1 MNCSAA
7 TKSHHS
13 PEYAVDRERINQL
26 FDLTGRTAIVTGGT
40 RGIGRAIATGLVA
53 AGANV
58 AVASRKAD
66 ACEEAAKSLGDQVI
80 GVPTHMGDL
89 DAVDNLV
96 ARTVD
101 AFGGVDIVINNAANA
116 LAQWIGDLTPDG
128 WQKAHDVNVRGPVFL
143 VQAALPHLERSEHAA
158 VVNLISVSA
167 FMYNI
172 RTGMYAGAK
181 AAMWAWTHTM
191 AAELA
196 HKGNGI
202 RVNALAP
209 GPVNTDMMLANGED
223 ALQRSGKATL
233 LGRFAEPEEMVGPAL
248 FLVSD
253 ASSYMTGQVLVADG
267 GMAAR

>member
-1 MNCSAA
+1 MN
-7 TKSHHS
+7 
-13 PEYAVDRERINQL
+13 REQLDSL

-40 RGIGRAIATGLVA
+40 RGIGRAIAEGLVA

-58 AVASRKAD
+58 AVASRKPD
-66 ACEEAAKSLGDQVI
+66 ACEEAAKALGAGAI

-89 DAVDNLV
+89 DALDNLV
-96 ARTVD
+96 TRTVD

-116 LAQWIGDLTPDG
+116 LAQWIGELTPDG

-158 VVNLISVSA
+158 VVNLISVGA
-167 FMYNI
+167 FMFNI

-209 GPVNTDMMLANGED
+209 GPVETDMMLANGED
-223 ALQRSGKATL
+223 ALQRSGQATL
-233 LGRFAEPEEMVGPAL
+233 LGRHATPDEMVGPAL

-253 ASSYMTGQVLVADG
+253 AASYVTGQVLIADG
-267 GMAAR
+267 GLHPH

>member
-1 MNCSAA
+1 MSVA
-7 TKSHHS
+7 
-13 PEYAVDRERINQL
+13 EL

-40 RGIGRAIATGLVA
+40 RGIGRAIAGGLLA

-66 ACEEAAKSLGDQVI
+66 SCAQAAAELGPNAI
-80 GVPTHMGDL
+80 GIPTQMGDL
-89 DAVDNLV
+89 ASLDNLV
-96 ARTVD
+96 ARTVGT
-101 AFGGVDIVINNAANA
+101 FGGVDIVVNNAANA
-116 LAQWIGDLTPDG
+116 LAQWIGELTPEA

-143 VQAALPHLERSEHAA
+143 VQAALPHLERSQHAA
-158 VVNLISVSA
+158 IVNVISVGA
-167 FMYNI
+167 FMFNV

-181 AAMWAWTHTM
+181 AALWAWTHTM

-209 GPVNTDMMLANGED
+209 GPVATDMMLANGEE
-223 ALQRSGKATL
+223 ALQRSGQATL
-233 LGRFAEPEEMVGPAL
+233 LGRHARPEEMVGPAL

-253 ASSYMTGQVLVADG
+253 AASYVTGQVLVADG
-267 GMAAR
+267 GLVPH

>member
-1 MNCSAA
+1 M
-7 TKSHHS
+7 
-13 PEYAVDRERINQL
+13 DREQISTL

-40 RGIGRAIATGLVA
+40 RGIGRAIAGGLVA

-58 AVASRKAD
+58 AVASRKPE
-66 ACEEAAKSLGDQVI
+66 ACEQAASALGARAI
-80 GVPTHMGDL
+80 GVPTHMGEIADL
-89 DAVDNLV
+89 EALV
-96 ARTVD
+96 VRTVD
-101 AFGGVDIVINNAANA
+101 AFGGVDIIINNAANA
-116 LAQWIGDLTPDG
+116 LAQWIGELTPDG

-158 VVNLISVSA
+158 IVNIISVGA
-167 FMYNI
+167 FMYNV

-209 GPVNTDMMLANGED
+209 GPVETDMMLANGEE
-223 ALQRSGKATL
+223 ALQRSGQATL
-233 LGRFAEPEEMVGPAL
+233 LGRHAKPEEMVGPAL

-253 ASSYMTGQVLVADG
+253 AASYVTGQVLVADG
-267 GMAAR
+267 GLAPR

>member
-1 MNCSAA
+1 M
-7 TKSHHS
+7 
-13 PEYAVDRERINQL
+13 VDSERLRAL

-58 AVASRKAD
+58 AIASRKAD
-66 ACEEAAKSLGDQVI
+66 ACAETAKALGDRAI

-89 DAVDNLV
+89 DTLDNLV
-96 ARTVD
+96 AQTVD

-116 LAQWIGDLTPDG
+116 LAQWIGELTPEG

-143 VQAALPHLERSEHAA
+143 VQAALSQLERSEHAA
-158 VVNLISVSA
+158 VVNLISVGA
-167 FMYNI
+167 FMFNI

-209 GPVNTDMMLANGED
+209 GPVATDMMAANGEE
-223 ALQRSGKATL
+223 AMQRSGQATL
-233 LGRFAEPEEMVGPAL
+233 LGRLADPEEMVGPAL

-253 ASSYMTGQVLVADG
+253 AASYVTGQVLVADG
-267 GMAAR
+267 GLAPR